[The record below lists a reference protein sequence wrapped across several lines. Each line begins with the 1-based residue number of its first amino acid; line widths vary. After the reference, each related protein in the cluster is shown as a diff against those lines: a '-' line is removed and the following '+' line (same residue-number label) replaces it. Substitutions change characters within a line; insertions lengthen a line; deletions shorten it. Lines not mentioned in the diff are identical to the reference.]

1 MKEDNCMKILEVF
14 IVILF
19 ILPFISGCSGNK
31 ISELPYY
38 NTPDFTPVWVSNDEA
53 ESIHRISDF
62 SFTDQD
68 GKQISG
74 DEFKGKIHVANF
86 FFTTCPG
93 ICPSMTK
100 NLMKIQKEFS
110 NSDDI
115 KLVSYSVMP
124 WIDSTVLLKNYEKTF
139 DIKNGMWYLL
149 TGSTSDIYE
158 LARRSYFAEERAGY
172 NSDSSEFLH
181 TEHVLLVD
189 KKGHLRG
196 IYNGTL
202 PLDAERM
209 IEDIKILIK
218 ES

>member
-1 MKEDNCMKILEVF
+1 MKILEVF

>member
-1 MKEDNCMKILEVF
+1 MKILKVF

-38 NTPDFTPVWVSNDEA
+38 DTPDFTPLWISNNDA
-53 ESIHRISDF
+53 ERMHKISDF
-62 SFTDQD
+62 RFTDQD
-68 GKQISG
+68 GKPVSG
-74 DEFKGKIHVANF
+74 DVLRGKIHVANF

-93 ICPSMTK
+93 ICPAMTK

-139 DIKNGMWYLL
+139 EIKNGMWYLL

-158 LARRSYFAEERAGY
+158 LARKSYFAEEKAGY
-172 NSDSSEFLH
+172 NSDSTEFLH

-189 KKGHLRG
+189 KNGHLRG

-209 IEDIKILIK
+209 IEDIKILKK

>member
-1 MKEDNCMKILEVF
+1 MKSSKVIF
-14 IVILF
+14 AILF
-19 ILPFISGCSGNK
+19 ILPFISGCSGDK

-38 NTPDFTPVWVSNDEA
+38 DTPDFTPVWLSNNDA
-53 ESIHRISDF
+53 NNIHRISDF

-68 GKQISG
+68 GKQVTGSKLDG
-74 DEFKGKIHVANF
+74 DIHVANF

-100 NLMKIQKEFS
+100 NLIKIQNEFAAA
-110 NSDDI
+110 DDI

-124 WIDSTVLLKNYEKTF
+124 WIDSVSNLKNYEKTF

-149 TGSTSDIYE
+149 TGSTSEIYE
-158 LARRSYFAEERAGY
+158 LARKSYFAEEKAGY
-172 NSDSSEFLH
+172 NSDSTEFLH

-189 KKGHLRG
+189 RKGHIRG

-202 PLDAERM
+202 ALDAERL
-209 IEDIKILIK
+209 IEDIRTLKN

>member
-53 ESIHRISDF
+53 EGIHRISDF

-68 GKQISG
+68 GKQVSG
-74 DEFKGKIHVANF
+74 GELKGKIHVANF

-93 ICPSMTK
+93 ICPAMTK
-100 NLMKIQKEFS
+100 NLKKIQKEFS
-110 NSDDI
+110 NSEDI

>member
-1 MKEDNCMKILEVF
+1 MKSSKV
-14 IVILF
+14 IVAILF
-19 ILPFISGCSGNK
+19 ILPFISGCSGDK

-38 NTPDFTPVWVSNDEA
+38 DTPDFTPVWLSNNDA
-53 ESIHRISDF
+53 DNIHRISNF

-68 GKQISG
+68 GKQVNGSELDG
-74 DEFKGKIHVANF
+74 NIHVANF

-100 NLMKIQKEFS
+100 NLIKIQNEFAAA
-110 NSDDI
+110 DDI

-124 WIDSTVLLKNYEKTF
+124 WIDSVSNLKNYEKTF
-139 DIKNGMWYLL
+139 DIENGMWYLL
-149 TGSTSDIYE
+149 TGSTSEIYE
-158 LARRSYFAEERAGY
+158 LARKSYFAEEKAGY
-172 NSDSSEFLH
+172 NSDSTEFLH

-189 KKGHLRG
+189 RKGHIRG

-202 PLDAERM
+202 ALDAERL
-209 IEDIKILIK
+209 IEDIRTLKN